1 MGAGLWPPR
10 AALGARGRLCFGL
23 CHWRWN
29 GLSFGGMVVSMK
41 NLIITI
47 TAALAMTSVCANP
60 FAETDNQA
68 GGKIV
73 ILTDVCEADKAQSRA
88 YFYTRDGLTEEGCW
102 KYDAETIVIVWERQ
116 GKRRYPISMFSLM
129 GGYRKF
135 KAF

>member
-1 MGAGLWPPR
+1 MKHLLLILL
-10 AALGARGRLCFGL
+10 AAA
-23 CHWRWN
+23 
-29 GLSFGGMVVSMK
+29 
-41 NLIITI
+41 
-47 TAALAMTSVCANP
+47 SVAHADN

-68 GGKIV
+68 GGKIT
-73 ILTDVCEADKAQSRA
+73 IMTDVCEADKAQSRA

-116 GKRRYPISMFSLM
+116 GKRRYPINMFSLM

>member
-1 MGAGLWPPR
+1 
-10 AALGARGRLCFGL
+10 
-23 CHWRWN
+23 
-29 GLSFGGMVVSMK
+29 MK

-116 GKRRYPISMFSLM
+116 GKRRYPINMFSLM